1 MPRDPYR
8 VLDVEMDASQAEIK
22 LAFRQLTKRTHPDVN
37 PSDNAA
43 ETFRRINAAYEI
55 VGDAERRRRF
65 DLGNDWEVRYQILKS
80 CNVGLPIPDSLSLTS
95 IPNISPSSQAMDE
108 GWMPEAETK
117 ARARTA
123 AYNPNSQ
130 AAAKPPN
137 SRRKRE
143 GMDVAVFDE
152 DRRQAGLNRL
162 YWIRFKRVWGVWCKM
177 WMAGLN
183 VGVPVASAYFVVVG
197 LMHEKLPMF
206 R

>member
-1 MPRDPYR
+1 
-8 VLDVEMDASQAEIK
+8 
-22 LAFRQLTKRTHPDVN
+22 
-37 PSDNAA
+37 
-43 ETFRRINAAYEI
+43 
-55 VGDAERRRRF
+55 
-65 DLGNDWEVRYQILKS
+65 
-80 CNVGLPIPDSLSLTS
+80 
-95 IPNISPSSQAMDE
+95 MDE

-130 AAAKPPN
+130 AAAKAPN

-143 GMDVAVFDE
+143 GMDVALDDE
-152 DRRQAGLNRL
+152 DRRKAGLNRL
-162 YWIRFKRVWGVWCKM
+162 YRVRFKRVLGVWCKV

-197 LMHEKLPMF
+197 LMHEKLSMF

>member
-1 MPRDPYR
+1 
-8 VLDVEMDASQAEIK
+8 
-22 LAFRQLTKRTHPDVN
+22 
-37 PSDNAA
+37 
-43 ETFRRINAAYEI
+43 
-55 VGDAERRRRF
+55 
-65 DLGNDWEVRYQILKS
+65 
-80 CNVGLPIPDSLSLTS
+80 
-95 IPNISPSSQAMDE
+95 MDE

-117 ARARTA
+117 ARAQAA

-162 YWIRFKRVWGVWCKM
+162 YRIRFKRVWGVWCKV